1 MKRTYALFGIPMLLA
16 GFVGCS
22 SDDIAGPGAPT
33 ETVLLNVV
41 PQGGSVDVAP
51 GSTVTIR
58 FNHSMN
64 PAMSEYTAVHE
75 GDLTGPEAVGTWRWS
90 ENHTTLTLMPGQP
103 FRPATTHTIH
113 LGGGMMDTNGDHVD
127 FGQHGP
133 GMGGQWATG
142 DMMGGG
148 PMGGGPM
155 GGGPGPH
162 AGEGWEHPTNG
173 SFGMAFTFTTAG

>member
-1 MKRTYALFGIPMLLA
+1 M
-16 GFVGCS
+16 
-22 SDDIAGPGAPT
+22 
-33 ETVLLNVV
+33 LNVV
-41 PQGGSVDVAP
+41 PQGGSVDVDP

-64 PAMSEYTAVHE
+64 PAMSEYAAVHE

-90 ENHTTLTLMPGQP
+90 DNHT
-103 FRPATTHTIH
+103 
-113 LGGGMMDTNGDHVD
+113 GGGMMDTNGDHVD

-162 AGEGWEHPTNG
+162 AGAGWQHPTNG

>member
-41 PQGGSVDVAP
+41 PQGGSVDVDP

-75 GDLTGPEAVGTWRWS
+75 GDLTGPEY
-90 ENHTTLTLMPGQP
+90 
-103 FRPATTHTIH
+103 
-113 LGGGMMDTNGDHVD
+113 
-127 FGQHGP
+127 
-133 GMGGQWATG
+133 
-142 DMMGGG
+142 
-148 PMGGGPM
+148 
-155 GGGPGPH
+155 PH
-162 AGEGWEHPTNG
+162 DSPRRRDDGHQR
-173 SFGMAFTFTTAG
+173 

>member
-22 SDDIAGPGAPT
+22 TEDVAGPGDT
-33 ETVLLNVV
+33 ETVLLGVV
-41 PQGGSVDVAP
+41 PQGGSVGVAT

-58 FNHSMN
+58 FNHSMT
-64 PAMSEYTAVHE
+64 PAMYEYADVHE
-75 GDLTGPEAVGTWRWS
+75 GDLTGPEVEGRWTWS
-90 ENHTTLTLMPGQP
+90 ENNMTLTFAPDQP
-103 FRPATTHTIH
+103 FAPATAYMIH
-113 LGGGMMDTNGDHVD
+113 LGGGMRDAGDHPVD
-127 FGQHGP
+127 FGQHGL

-142 DMMGGG
+142 EMMGGG

-162 AGEGWEHPTNG
+162 AGDGWQHPTNG
-173 SFGMAFTFTTAG
+173 SFGMIFTFTTAG